1 MKPSRLCDDVNLTA
15 LISRNSNNNVHDA
28 TYSTQEV
35 TQQMMQKKIEVNE
48 DSWMK
53 ESFQSAVAHCTYV
66 RQNPF
71 PKTDQ
76 KHVLDSLTWMI
87 NKKMSSRT
95 GI

>member
-1 MKPSRLCDDVNLTA
+1 LTA

-53 ESFQSAVAHCTYV
+53 EFFQ
-66 RQNPF
+66 
-71 PKTDQ
+71 
-76 KHVLDSLTWMI
+76 
-87 NKKMSSRT
+87 
-95 GI
+95 